1 MCIGDNPHKD
11 FLGAR
16 AAGLASVR
24 LRLRDGLHFNCE
36 PQDPGGQPD
45 FTVFEFAEIP
55 RAIDS
60 VTQRSL
66 EGRRVLGDPADG
78 SDDDR

>member
-1 MCIGDNPHKD
+1 
-11 FLGAR
+11 
-16 AAGLASVR
+16 
-24 LRLRDGLHFNCE
+24 
-36 PQDPGGQPD
+36 
-45 FTVFEFAEIP
+45 VFEFAEIP
-55 RAIDS
+55 RAVDS